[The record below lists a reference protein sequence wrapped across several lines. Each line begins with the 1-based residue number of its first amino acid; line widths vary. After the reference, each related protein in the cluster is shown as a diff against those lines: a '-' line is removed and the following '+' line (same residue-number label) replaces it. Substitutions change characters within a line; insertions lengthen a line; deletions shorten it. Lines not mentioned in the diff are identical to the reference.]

1 MLCVEELWGW
11 SFFLSFF
18 CECLLRIKVLYEL
31 YNTFQSG
38 VLFSKSLGYKKIPP
52 PWITSAIHFTQA
64 QRNTSN
70 IM

>member
-1 MLCVEELWGW
+1 MSVLSFGGW
-11 SFFLSFF
+11 SFCWFF
-18 CECLLRIKVLYEL
+18 FVNVLLRVNVLYEL
-31 YNTFQSG
+31 CKTFQSG